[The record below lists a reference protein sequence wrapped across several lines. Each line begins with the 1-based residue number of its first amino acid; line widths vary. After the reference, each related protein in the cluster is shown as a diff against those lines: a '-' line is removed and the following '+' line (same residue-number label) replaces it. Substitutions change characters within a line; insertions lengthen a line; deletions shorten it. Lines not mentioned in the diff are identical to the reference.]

1 MMFGKSDAFRGVD
14 LEKLEYSVCPRSVQ
28 LRDGVF
34 ILLRRDKTEE
44 EVSVSL
50 HLPLLQHC
58 R

>member
-1 MMFGKSDAFRGVD
+1 MFGKSDAFWGAD
-14 LEKLEYSVCPRSVQ
+14 LEKLESSVCPRSVQ

-34 ILLRRDKTEE
+34 VLLRRDRTED

-58 R
+58 G

>member
-1 MMFGKSDAFRGVD
+1 MMFSKSDVFRGVD
-14 LEKLEYSVCPRSVQ
+14 LEKLKYSVRPRSVQ

-34 ILLRRDKTEE
+34 VLLQRDRTED

-58 R
+58 G